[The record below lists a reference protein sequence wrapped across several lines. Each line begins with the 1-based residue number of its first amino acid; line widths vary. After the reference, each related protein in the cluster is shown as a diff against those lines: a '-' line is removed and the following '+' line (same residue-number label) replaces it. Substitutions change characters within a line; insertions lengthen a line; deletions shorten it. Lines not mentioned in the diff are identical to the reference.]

1 MSKYFCFLFVWR
13 GEPNFYVTINKN
25 RNRISIP
32 RALYFNGKLLW
43 WLGSWFWFYLYFSWL
58 TRFAT
63 VSSILPIKVLL
74 FSNERL
80 DSEFLEEFSK
90 IEFCFSTSDSLFC
103 SLIYSSL
110 QFKIQ
115 MEFQI
120 CFLRNFD
127 YLLAFHYN
135 PNCNMDIHTL
145 IVTNAVATSK
155 HHPLKSMKFKF
166 KWFGMFKIL

>member
-1 MSKYFCFLFVWR
+1 MSKYFSFLFVWR

-25 RNRISIP
+25 RYRISIF
-32 RALYFNGKLLW
+32 RFLTFNGKLLW

-74 FSNERL
+74 FSNERF
-80 DSEFLEEFSK
+80 DSEFLEEFNK

-127 YLLAFHYN
+127 YTEPF
-135 PNCNMDIHTL
+135 IIIR
-145 IVTNAVATSK
+145 IVIWIYI
-155 HHPLKSMKFKF
+155 P
-166 KWFGMFKIL
+166 

>member
-25 RNRISIP
+25 RNEYQYLAR
-32 RALYFNGKLLW
+32 YFDVKLLW

-74 FSNERL
+74 FSNERF

-115 MEFQI
+115 TEFQI

-127 YLLAFHYN
+127 YLFTE
-135 PNCNMDIHTL
+135 PFIIIR
-145 IVTNAVATSK
+145 IVIWIYI
-155 HHPLKSMKFKF
+155 P
-166 KWFGMFKIL
+166 

>member
-1 MSKYFCFLFVWR
+1 MLTSSLPHSSFRVAKTNLC
-13 GEPNFYVTINKN
+13 PNISVSCSSDEVS
-25 RNRISIP
+25 RIFTSLSIKTDIEYQY
-32 RALYFNGKLLW
+32 LGSWLLIVNGKLLW

-58 TRFAT
+58 TSCAT
-63 VSSILPIKVLL
+63 VSSILPINVFL
-74 FSNERL
+74 FSNERF

-127 YLLAFHYN
+127 YLFTEPFIIIQIIIWIN
-135 PNCNMDIHTL
+135 IP
-145 IVTNAVATSK
+145 
-155 HHPLKSMKFKF
+155 
-166 KWFGMFKIL
+166 

>member
-1 MSKYFCFLFVWR
+1 MPTSSLPHNSFRVAKTNLC
-13 GEPNFYVTINKN
+13 PNISVSCSSDEVS
-25 RNRISIP
+25 RIFTSLSIKIDIEYQYLA
-32 RALYFNGKLLW
+32 RFYFNGKLLW

-74 FSNERL
+74 FSNERF
-80 DSEFLEEFSK
+80 DSEFLEEFNK

-115 MEFQI
+115 TEFQI

-127 YLLAFHYN
+127 YLFTE
-135 PNCNMDIHTL
+135 PFIIIR
-145 IVTNAVATSK
+145 IVIWIYI
-155 HHPLKSMKFKF
+155 P
-166 KWFGMFKIL
+166 